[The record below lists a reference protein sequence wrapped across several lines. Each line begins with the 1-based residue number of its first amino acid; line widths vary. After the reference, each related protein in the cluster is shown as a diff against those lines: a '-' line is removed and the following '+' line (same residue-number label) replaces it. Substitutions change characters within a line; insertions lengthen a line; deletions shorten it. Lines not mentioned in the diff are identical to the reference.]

1 MGADQI
7 NFAIRYREKDGI
19 FDRPKREEIEEF
31 IIDYSNTA
39 GVGAEEGTN
48 CVHRSQYSQITF
60 DTCYGH
66 IGAFCGLPKEM
77 ARKYPDHQFE
87 FHYIEWYGDIWDQV
101 DLYDGKQ
108 LVHRKWEVLPGNPED
123 YDEEDSENSNYDGKQ
138 PVRRSWEV
146 FLGDLEDC
154 DEEDSG
160 DNNYDGKQPVHRS
173 WEVLPGDPEDCGEE
187 DSENNNAENLSQKQD
202 ADPFHAPQKWFAD
215 EYGFMD
221 PHFIYIV

>member
-1 MGADQI
+1 M
-7 NFAIRYREKDGI
+7 
-19 FDRPKREEIEEF
+19 
-31 IIDYSNTA
+31 T
-39 GVGAEEGTN
+39 
-48 CVHRSQYSQITF
+48 
-60 DTCYGH
+60 
-66 IGAFCGLPKEM
+66 
-77 ARKYPDHQFE
+77 HQFE

-123 YDEEDSENSNYDGKQ
+123 YDEEDSE
-138 PVRRSWEV
+138 
-146 FLGDLEDC
+146 
-154 DEEDSG
+154 

-202 ADPFHAPQKWFAD
+202 ADPFHAPQKWVAD